1 MSDEREIQDQLKIT
15 DADAE
20 VSPADRTEAGAN
32 TGSESTQDDNVGVL
46 GDVAHPFDQ
55 TNGIVDQFDERT
67 VQGSDVTTSPGE
79 PAGDSDF
86 STDAGGAVDG
96 TAGRHA
102 APVTDGGLV
111 TEDGDAVPGADTAR

>member
-32 TGSESTQDDNVGVL
+32 TGSETTEDDNVGVL

-55 TNGIVDQFDERT
+55 TNGIVEQFDERI
-67 VQGSDVTTSPGE
+67 VQGTDVAASPDGTSV
-79 PAGDSDF
+79 DSDLPVR
-86 STDAGGAVDG
+86 AGGAVDG
-96 TAGRHA
+96 TVDRNGAR
-102 APVTDGGLV
+102 VTDGGLV
-111 TEDGDAVPGADTAR
+111 TEDGDAVPGDDTAR

>member
-1 MSDEREIQDQLKIT
+1 MSDERDIQDQLKIT

-32 TGSESTQDDNVGVL
+32 TGSESTEDDNVGVL

-55 TNGIVDQFDERT
+55 TNGIVEEFDERIA
-67 VQGSDVTTSPGE
+67 QDSDTVTTPGGAHSE
-79 PAGDSDF
+79 VR
-86 STDAGGAVDG
+86 TDAGGAVDG

-102 APVTDGGLV
+102 APVTEGGLV
-111 TEDGDAVPGADTAR
+111 TEDGDVRPGDDTAR

>member
-32 TGSESTQDDNVGVL
+32 TGSESTQEDNVGVL

-55 TNGIVDQFDERT
+55 TNGIVDQFDEHT
-67 VQGSDVTTSPGE
+67 AQSADTVTTPRGV
-79 PAGDSDF
+79 G
-86 STDAGGAVDG
+86 TG
-96 TAGRHA
+96 TADAVGADDTSGRHA

-111 TEDGDAVPGADTAR
+111 TEDGDARPGDDTAR